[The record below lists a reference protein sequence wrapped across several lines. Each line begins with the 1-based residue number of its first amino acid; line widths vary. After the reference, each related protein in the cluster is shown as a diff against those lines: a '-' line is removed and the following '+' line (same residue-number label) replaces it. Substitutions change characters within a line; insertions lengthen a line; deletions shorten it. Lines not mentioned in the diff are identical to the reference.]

1 MRERYVASEALL
13 DDYVTAIG
21 SPLRTALAATAIR
34 NLSVSAR
41 HLLAR
46 AALGTAG
53 TLPDLL
59 TAARAGD
66 RRWLLRMRSRVDAGV
81 LCALAQTIALQ
92 DFEPGDRTDP

>member
-1 MRERYVASEALL
+1 MREPYVASEALL

-34 NLSVSAR
+34 NRSVSAR

-66 RRWLLRMRSRVDAGV
+66 RRWLLRMRSRVDAGG
-81 LCALAQTIALQ
+81 LFSPAPTLARR
-92 DFEPGDRTDP
+92 DFETGHPSH

>member
-1 MRERYVASEALL
+1 MRARYVASDALL
-13 DDYVTAIG
+13 GDYVTAIG

-34 NLSVSAR
+34 NRSEAAR

-53 TLPDLL
+53 TLADLL
-59 TAARAGD
+59 AAARAGD
-66 RRWLLRMRSRVDAGV
+66 RRWLSRIRSRVDPGV

-92 DFEPGDRTDP
+92 DLEPDDRTDA